1 MCGRLSQ
8 YRGIHDFV
16 AALSIPNTLIN
27 YAGDQPFE
35 LYNAAPSA
43 QLALFH
49 QEGQFLRA
57 DMVRW
62 GWRPHCVMDHSAL
75 INTRVDRVARHPF
88 FRAIWPHRAIIPIDN
103 WFEWVD
109 EGGPKKQPYLIRR
122 KDRAP
127 ILCTAIG
134 QYPHAEHEPNAHD
147 GFVFISA
154 DSKGGMVDIHDWQP
168 VTISPELAREWLNPA
183 TPEKRAEQI
192 MLLQWEPTQAFEWF
206 KIDRPVR
213 NVRNQGAHHITPI
226 SRITGGDENRD
237 G

>member
-16 AALSIPNTLIN
+16 ATLSIPNTLIN

-35 LYNAAPSA
+35 LYNAAPPA

-57 DMVRW
+57 DRIRW
-62 GWRPHCVMDHSAL
+62 GWRPRWAMDHSAL
-75 INTRVDRVARHPF
+75 INARVDRVAHDPF
-88 FRAIWPHRAIIPIDN
+88 FRAIWPHRAITAIDN
-103 WFEWVD
+103 WFEWID

-127 ILCTAIG
+127 ILCAAIG
-134 QYPHAEHEPNAHD
+134 QYPHAEHEPDEHD

-154 DSKGGMVDIHDWQP
+154 DSKGGVVDIHDWQP
-168 VTISPELAREWLNPA
+168 VALNPELAREWLNPA
-183 TPEKRAEQI
+183 TSEKLAEQI
-192 MLLQWEPTQAFEWF
+192 MLLQWEPPEVFEWF
-206 KIDRPVR
+206 KVDHAIG
-213 NVRNQGAHHITPI
+213 NLRNQQSGLINP
-226 SRITGGDENRD
+226 SDR
-237 G
+237 

>member
-16 AALSIPNTLIN
+16 AALSMPNALIN

-35 LYNAAPSA
+35 LYNAAPTA

-62 GWRPHCVMDHSAL
+62 GWRPQWATDRAAPIHA
-75 INTRVDRVARHPF
+75 RVERVAHNPF
-88 FRAIWPHRAIIPIDN
+88 FRVIWPHRAIVAIDN

-122 KDRAP
+122 RDRAP
-127 ILCTAIG
+127 MLCAAIG
-134 QYPHAEHEPNAHD
+134 QYPNAEHEPDEHD

-168 VTISPELAREWLNPA
+168 VTLNPELARAWLSPA
-183 TPEKRAEQI
+183 TPKDRAEQI
-192 MLLQWEPTQAFEWF
+192 MLLQWEPSEAFEWF
-206 KIDRPVR
+206 KVDHPVS
-213 NVRNQGAHHITPI
+213 NVRNHGAHLIIP
-226 SRITGGDENRD
+226 TG
-237 G
+237 